1 MNKWKQKYFTIWTGQ
16 AVSQITSAVLQ
27 MAIIWNLTATTN
39 SAMVLSLATMIG
51 FLPQAILGSFIG
63 VLVDRWNRKTVM
75 IVSDVLIALSAVY
88 LFVLSITTG
97 EVSIPVIM
105 AVLFIRSV
113 GTAFHSPAISAIT
126 PLLVPAEELTKC
138 AGYTQS
144 MQSFSYLV
152 SPALAAFVYAKWG
165 VNAAILLDVAGAFIA
180 CLFVAVVHIPKQE
193 YTSTEKVNFIK
204 EIKEGYSALKMNRG
218 FVSMLLIGALFTLV
232 YMPINALFP
241 LIIMGYFGKTTT
253 HVSIS
258 EIVFALGIMLG
269 GIILGKLGVIKKRS
283 QIMIGAVSL
292 MGVVLTV
299 SGLLPEYA
307 FWGFVVCCFFMGFSS
322 PFYNG
327 IQIALFQ
334 EKIAPEYL
342 GRVFGLFGNIVAL
355 AMPLGLIF
363 SAVFADKVGI
373 SKWFAGSGILI
384 LGIAVLCISLPSFRK
399 LGEEREQ

>member
-1 MNKWKQKYFTIWTGQ
+1 M
-16 AVSQITSAVLQ
+16 
-27 MAIIWNLTATTN
+27 
-39 SAMVLSLATMIG
+39 
-51 FLPQAILGSFIG
+51 
-63 VLVDRWNRKTVM
+63 
-75 IVSDVLIALSAVY
+75 
-88 LFVLSITTG
+88 
-97 EVSIPVIM
+97 
-105 AVLFIRSV
+105 
-113 GTAFHSPAISAIT
+113 TAFHSPAISAIT